1 MSNIAEQV
9 KRLISEHLNVD
20 ESKIKPES
28 YFINDLGADEYDVVE
43 LVMAYEEKFNIE
55 IPDKEAE
62 ELYTVQDAINVVENK
77 STGAIVEAGTRKL

>member
-1 MSNIAEQV
+1 MSDIAEQV
-9 KRLISEHLNVD
+9 TKLISEHLNVD

-28 YFINDLGADEYDVVE
+28 HFTNDLGADEYDGIE

-62 ELYTVQDAINVVENK
+62 ELHTVQDAIN
-77 STGAIVEAGTRKL
+77 IVSSKHEI

>member
-9 KRLISEHLNVD
+9 TKLISEHLNVD

-62 ELYTVQDAINVVENK
+62 ELYTVQDAIN
-77 STGAIVEAGTRKL
+77 IVSSKHEV

>member
-1 MSNIAEQV
+1 MSDIAEQV
-9 KRLISEHLNVD
+9 KKLISEHLNVD

-62 ELYTVQDAINVVENK
+62 ELYTVQDAIN
-77 STGAIVEAGTRKL
+77 IVSSKHEV